1 MTDTPMPKARS
12 QNGYTLIEM
21 VMVVVILGVL
31 SAIAFKSMGKVTEV
45 TRTEE
50 TRQKMDRLAWAITGD
65 RELVSGGSRIDF
77 GYVGDIGALPP
88 TWDALVANPG
98 SYTTW
103 KGPYIQDKF
112 AAGAANSDFMVDA
125 WGKPY
130 SAPNSITFTS
140 SGGPSTVTRRVANST
155 ADLLYNRVILTILDL
170 DNGLP
175 GSVKKDSVKFLLT
188 FPNGVGSTS
197 TVTKFPTANGLARFD
212 SIPVG
217 IHDLRVIFIPTNETL
232 SRKITVFPGRTV
244 YADLHHYAKVW

>member
-1 MTDTPMPKARS
+1 MTDMPMPKIKL
-12 QNGYTLIEM
+12 QQGYTLIEM
-21 VMVVVILGVL
+21 VLVVVILGIL

-50 TRQKMDRLAWAITGD
+50 TRQKMDRLAWAITGNP
-65 RELVSGGSRIDF
+65 ELVSGGSRTDF

-88 TWDALVANPG
+88 TWDALVTNPG
-98 SYTTW
+98 GYSTW

-112 AAGAANSDFMVDA
+112 ASGAANSDFKVDA
-125 WGKPY
+125 WGKSY

-140 SGGPSTVTRRVANST
+140 TGGPSTITRRVANAT

-175 GSVKKDSVKFLLT
+175 GSVRKDSVKFLLT
-188 FPNGVGSTS
+188 FPNGAGSTS
-197 TVTKFPTANGLARFD
+197 TVTKFPTANGQALFD

-217 IHDLRVIFIPTNETL
+217 IHDLRVIFVPTHDTL

-244 YADLHHYAKVW
+244 YTDLHHYAKVW